1 MKKAS
6 LILLAIVTALCCACR
21 TQKHVVTQSEQQT
34 QTTGS
39 HTAVQVLQSFDS
51 LLHTFN
57 FSADS
62 IVVELIPAAP
72 DGSHSYEA
80 SPANGALSSYSAGA
94 LSSSPN
100 APHFL
105 IDKEADGV
113 QAASGKPAEAGD
125 PTAGT
130 PPFSSSADNSSGI
143 NLYSTPLP
151 SQAKP
156 ANSRPVLR
164 ITAHRP
170 QVSITRQENN
180 LVIAQQVER
189 DSAASSVLANS
200 HADVSDDKV
209 GVASPM
215 NGTVVIVIV
224 LLAVLLIAAVF
235 LWLFLRKYKII

>member
-6 LILLAIVTALCCACR
+6 LILLAFVTALCCACR

-51 LLHTFN
+51 LLHTVN

-62 IVVELIPAAP
+62 VVVEIIPAAP
-72 DGSHSYEA
+72 QPPSVLSPGSNTDADALTGNEPDG
-80 SPANGALSSYSAGA
+80 GR
-94 LSSSPN
+94 
-100 APHFL
+100 
-105 IDKEADGV
+105 
-113 QAASGKPAEAGD
+113 ASGKPAEAGNNPLAAHIRS
-125 PTAGT
+125 PTVK
-130 PPFSSSADNSSGI
+130 I
-143 NLYSTPLP
+143 
-151 SQAKP
+151 
-156 ANSRPVLR
+156 V
-164 ITAHRP
+164 AHRP
-170 QVSITRQENN
+170 QVSVTRQENN

-189 DSAASSVLANS
+189 DSAASSVQTNS

-209 GVASPM
+209 GVAAPM

>member
-1 MKKAS
+1 MSDFEFLFPVILVASFLSYMFMKKSS
-6 LILLAIVTALCCACR
+6 LILLAFVTAFCCACR

-51 LLHTFN
+51 LLHTVN

-62 IVVELIPAAP
+62 VVVEIIPAAP
-72 DGSHSYEA
+72 QPPS
-80 SPANGALSSYSAGA
+80 ALSPIANTDADA
-94 LSSSPN
+94 LTGNEP
-100 APHFL
+100 
-105 IDKEADGV
+105 DGGH
-113 QAASGKPAEAGD
+113 ASGKPAEAGKYPLTAHNCS
-125 PTAGT
+125 PTLK
-130 PPFSSSADNSSGI
+130 I
-143 NLYSTPLP
+143 
-151 SQAKP
+151 
-156 ANSRPVLR
+156 V
-164 ITAHRP
+164 AHRP
-170 QVSITRQENN
+170 QVSVTRQENN